1 MLIAFTASKVA
12 GDGNS
17 WNVFTR
23 LLPFPQFLEPAT
35 NQPVDGQGLEAVAPQ
50 AGIKSFGE
58 RPFHDLIN
66 FSSVGE
72 SQGEGRRW
80 GLFLRAFFLRLCNVL
95 THFKIYSKYQF
106 NKQLQE
112 IFNME
117 FQPQKICI
125 PSDALFFTVP
135 PGEGQMSHKV
145 GARGRLE
152 KVIPKTPRQPMDG
165 KLICFIWRFFFCS
178 LSFQFAPRNLL
189 SRGLAKKAPL
199 RGFEFFWRE
208 KN

>member
-1 MLIAFTASKVA
+1 MLIAFTASNVA

-17 WNVFTR
+17 WNVSTR

-80 GLFLRAFFLRLCNVL
+80 GLFLRASFLRLCNVL
-95 THFKIYSKYQF
+95 THCKIYSKYQF

-165 KLICFIWRFFFCS
+165 KLICFIWRFFF
-178 LSFQFAPRNLL
+178 PR
-189 SRGLAKKAPL
+189 SHSSSHLATCCREVWRKKL
-199 RGFEFFWRE
+199 HCEG
-208 KN
+208 